1 MWSLLGHDPAAGVI
15 VVTQGTGIEDP
26 SRYCVCTLGI
36 EYNSRDGGFFLLG
49 ACVYVFNTECNSLT
63 GGSSMQ
69 CNVCMYSELCIPEN
83 TSPGQEDTFCII
95 PFHICSFFYNAD
107 WVFHICDAESF
118 LPCPMEKHVFNLPVF
133 FLHYSD
139 ARHCMTCYTTPA

>member
-63 GGSSMQ
+63 GGSIMQ
-69 CNVCMYSELCIPEN
+69 CVYVFGIVYSREYISL
-83 TSPGQEDTFCII
+83 TGGYFCVI
-95 PFHICSFFYNAD
+95 PFHICSYFI
-107 WVFHICDAESF
+107 V
-118 LPCPMEKHVFNLPVF
+118 LTV
-133 FLHYSD
+133 YSIFV
-139 ARHCMTCYTTPA
+139 T

>member
-69 CNVCMYSELCIPEN
+69 CVYVFGIVYSREHISLTGGYICIYL
-83 TSPGQEDTFCII
+83 
-95 PFHICSFFYNAD
+95 FHICSFFYNAD
-107 WVFHICDAESF
+107 LVFHICNKVTKCNKVF
-118 LPCPMEKHVFNLPVF
+118 CPVQWKNMF
-133 FLHYSD
+133 SS
-139 ARHCMTCYTTPA
+139 